1 MRLDVTQSRELR
13 AVIFALRGIDKTL
26 QKQVRVHTKEIAGP
40 EWRKAL
46 AERADTRLEHRVIH
60 DTAVVG
66 VTNQN
71 VRVQSAM
78 KGRPLSGGLN
88 PKVHF
93 YAVEFGAK
101 LKKTTYYRKSR
112 KGGTHK
118 VTRTVG
124 GFPLKP
130 RRKGGYVF
138 YPAAKEMIPRIGSI
152 WAQTTVHTLAL
163 ALEGKQE

>member
-1 MRLDVTQSRELR
+1 MRLDVTESRELR
-13 AVIFALRGIDKTL
+13 ATIFALRGLDKTL
-26 QKQVRVHTKEIAGP
+26 QKMIRVKTKDIAGP

-78 KGRPLSGGLN
+78 KGRPLSGGLH
-88 PKVHF
+88 PKTH
-93 YAVEFGAK
+93 YHAVEFGAK
-101 LKKTTYYRKSR
+101 PKKATYYRASR

-124 GFPLKP
+124 GYPLKP

-138 YPAAKEMIPRIGSI
+138 FPAAKEMIPRIAAL
-152 WAQTTVHTLAL
+152 WVQTTVRTIAT